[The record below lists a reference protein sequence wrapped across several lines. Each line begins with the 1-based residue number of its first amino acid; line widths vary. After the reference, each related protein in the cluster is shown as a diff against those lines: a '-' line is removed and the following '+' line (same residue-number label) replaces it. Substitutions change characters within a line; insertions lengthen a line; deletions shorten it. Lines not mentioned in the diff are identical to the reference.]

1 MEMLQCRILSR
12 SALSDKHVNLW
23 EAQQREW
30 DVAEW
35 YQLLWEPLQ
44 SKHTTSGGVE
54 RERVCVCVCV
64 CACVCGFVW
73 VWSVLTK
80 KKIYCLFFFYM
91 KICTSLK
98 FRNNRFLVWVEPPC
112 CNMRLCQFLRHT
124 CVSVC
129 MFQLCSDALTV
140 FIVLLTA
147 ASLLT
152 GLLLKPC
159 LVGWW

>member
-54 RERVCVCVCV
+54 RESVCVCVCV
-64 CACVCGFVW
+64 CVRVW
-73 VWSVLTK
+73 
-80 KKIYCLFFFYM
+80 I
-91 KICTSLK
+91 
-98 FRNNRFLVWVEPPC
+98 
-112 CNMRLCQFLRHT
+112 
-124 CVSVC
+124 CVSVVRTHKKKDLL
-129 MFQLCSDALTV
+129 FV
-140 FIVLLTA
+140 FFLHEDLHFT
-147 ASLLT
+147 
-152 GLLLKPC
+152 
-159 LVGWW
+159 